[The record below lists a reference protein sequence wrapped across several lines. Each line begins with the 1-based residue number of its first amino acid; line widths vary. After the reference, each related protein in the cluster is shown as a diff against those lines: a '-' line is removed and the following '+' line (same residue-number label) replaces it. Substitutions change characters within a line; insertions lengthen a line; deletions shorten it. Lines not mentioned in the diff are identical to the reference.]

1 MHSDN
6 TYYAELVAAVRCP
19 VVLVSMQRTTVVA
32 DVLHVLETH
41 PVVEVLVKMIHVR
54 HWALLMTFQ
63 DVT

>member
-1 MHSDN
+1 
-6 TYYAELVAAVRCP
+6 
-19 VVLVSMQRTTVVA
+19 VLVSMQRTTVVA